1 MMEEE
6 CMALEL
12 RGLTRRFGRTL
23 AVDAI
28 DLEIEAGQFLVVIGP
43 SGAGKSTLLR
53 LVNRLVEPSGGS
65 IWADGVEVT
74 TLRRSALRRWRSE
87 AAMIFQH
94 FNLAPR
100 LDVLTNVLIGRLVEM
115 PAWRSALSLFTREE
129 KLQALRV
136 LDELGLADKAF
147 ERAERLSGG
156 QQQRVAIA
164 RTLLH
169 RPRYILADEPVA
181 ALDPRNAEAVMQ
193 TLHTIN
199 RTRGID
205 VLCNLHD
212 VELAKRYADRIVAL
226 RAGRLVFDGRSEVL
240 SVRHVEAVYAGDT
253 ATGESMGRAEVALA
267 GA

>member
-1 MMEEE
+1 
-6 CMALEL
+6 MALEL
-12 RGLTRRFGRTL
+12 RGVTRRFGRTL
-23 AVDAI
+23 AVDRI
-28 DLEIEAGQFLVVIGP
+28 DLRVEAGQFLVVIGP

-53 LVNRLVEPSGGS
+53 LVNRLVEPSHGT

-74 TLRRSALRRWRSE
+74 ALRGTALRRWRSE

-100 LDVLTNVLIGRLVEM
+100 LDALTNVLIGRLVDT
-115 PAWRSALSLFTREE
+115 PAWRSALRLFTREE
-129 KLQALRV
+129 KLGALRA

-147 ERAERLSGG
+147 ERTERLSGG

-164 RTLLH
+164 RALLR

-181 ALDPRNAEAVMQ
+181 ALDPRNAEAVMD
-193 TLHTIN
+193 TLHAIN
-199 RTRGID
+199 RTRGIG

-212 VELAKRYADRIVAL
+212 VELARRYADRVVAL
-226 RAGRLVFDGRSEVL
+226 RAGRLVLDGGPEAL
-240 SVRHVEAVYAGDT
+240 SARRVAAVYAGDVE
-253 ATGESMGRAEVALA
+253 AGAAPGRAEVALA